1 MSAPDTLYEIL
12 YHGWLSYV
20 VVGLVVGAAVV
31 GDAVDMV
38 FMRLANAALGGQQ
51 QIPMKILYNC
61 LYFPIDGWNVCVGV
75 CACMKFI
82 RAIYRR

>member
-1 MSAPDTLYEIL
+1 
-12 YHGWLSYV
+12 
-20 VVGLVVGAAVV
+20 VV

-38 FMRLANAALGGQQ
+38 FMRHANAALGGQQ

-61 LYFPIDGWNVCVGV
+61 LYFAIDGWNVCAGM

-82 RAIYRR
+82 RAIYKRLRWRIVIYGVFLAWKSATPTICAMHMAI